1 MCKYSANKR
10 EIWGLLHKIVSFET
24 YLPVGTNF
32 GGWYICIIIFCYT
45 KLYLSPEPY
54 LPVGTFRNELF
65 YATGPCT
72 ANERARAGIVSS
84 PLSLS
89 VSVAILNARS
99 RGIGH
104 LATKWRQ
111 TERFDDDEEEEEG
124 TRFSPHL
131 SRALQASLL
140 SWHRLHSHKSL
151 KAMKRRGERGEQVLQ
166 NGRTDRS
173 RSEGGKDKSVF
184 CNSSR
189 APPPSRSYRSLPS
202 LPSTLCLS
210 DRPRPTGRGRT
221 KTTTTY

>member
-1 MCKYSANKR
+1 MRVAR
-10 EIWGLLHKIVSFET
+10 
-24 YLPVGTNF
+24 
-32 GGWYICIIIFCYT
+32 
-45 KLYLSPEPY
+45 
-54 LPVGTFRNELF
+54 
-65 YATGPCT
+65 CT

-99 RGIGH
+99 RGIAH

-111 TERFDDDEEEEEG
+111 TERLDDDDEEEEEGDEEEEEG

-151 KAMKRRGERGEQVLQ
+151 KAMKRRGEWGEQVLQ

-173 RSEGGKDKSVF
+173 RSEGGKEKSVF